1 MDQSRKETV
10 MNIEVFHFDVIADW
24 LKALIK
30 DYDFNLETLS
40 RYLALTHEQ
49 ITQLSDGKM
58 DFLLEE
64 DLDKGCLF
72 GKVAALYLSA
82 VEDKDIKLAGF
93 LDVLVTY
100 HHVLQKTIA
109 RMAGVEERDIEHILQ
124 GTSGSV
130 DENVKYR
137 VAVTVMSLRFA
148 LKDNEPKRNRA
159 FSGSPE

>member
-1 MDQSRKETV
+1 
-10 MNIEVFHFDVIADW
+10 MNIEVFHFDVIADR

-40 RYLALTHEQ
+40 QYLALTHEQ
-49 ITQLSDGKM
+49 ITQLSDGEM
-58 DFLLEE
+58 DFLLDE
-64 DLDKGCLF
+64 DLDKGRLF

-100 HHVLQKTIA
+100 HHVSQETIA
-109 RMAGVEERDIEHILQ
+109 KMAGVEERDVEHILQ
-124 GTSGSV
+124 GLSGSV

-159 FSGSPE
+159 FSGSPK